1 MTLPL
6 TKIYLQLHIKTI
18 RFNVAVVLRNK
29 KITKNAKMW
38 QQHQRHIRHCM
49 PGSLFL
55 SHFDVTC
62 DQSLD
67 KCMEKWILFVDQI
80 SKDVEILYV
89 YQTDIRLRRKIDFY
103 DVQEVICSLI
113 ETSQFALGSPTFSG
127 RLDV

>member
-29 KITKNAKMW
+29 KITKKRQNVVATSAT
-38 QQHQRHIRHCM
+38 HSAVPRM

-55 SHFDVTC
+55 SHFDVTH

-67 KCMEKWILFVDQI
+67 KCMEKWILFVD
-80 SKDVEILYV
+80 
-89 YQTDIRLRRKIDFY
+89 
-103 DVQEVICSLI
+103 
-113 ETSQFALGSPTFSG
+113 
-127 RLDV
+127 